1 MIRAIIFDWG
11 RTLYDSEG
19 EALFPGVPEMLA
31 NLSHRYM
38 LAIVSL
44 VSGDYDVRVAQ
55 RGAVLRDADLE
66 RYFAAIRFVPSD
78 KDRAY
83 EEAMAAPG
91 VRPDEL
97 AIVDD
102 RALRGIAWGNRHGAT
117 TIWLRRGR
125 FAAELP
131 DATTGAPTHTIG
143 DVTKVAR
150 LL

>member
-1 MIRAIIFDWG
+1 
-11 RTLYDSEG
+11 
-19 EALFPGVPEMLA
+19 
-31 NLSHRYM
+31 
-38 LAIVSL
+38 
-44 VSGDYDVRVAQ
+44 
-55 RGAVLRDADLE
+55 VLRDAGLE
-66 RYFAAIRFVPSD
+66 RYFAAIQFVPSD

-83 EEAMAAPG
+83 AEVLAARG
-91 VRPDEL
+91 VRPDEI

-131 DATTGAPTHTIG
+131 DATTGLPTYTIA
-143 DVTKVAR
+143 DVTEVAR

>member
-19 EALFPGVPEMLA
+19 GALFPGVPELLA
-31 NLSHRYM
+31 GLSRRYA

-44 VSGDYDVRVAQ
+44 VSGDFDVRAAQ
-55 RGAVLRDADLE
+55 RRAVLHEAGLE
-66 RYFAAIRFVPSD
+66 RYFAALGFVPSD

-83 EEAMAAPG
+83 EEVLATLG
-91 VRPDEL
+91 VRPDEIT
-97 AIVDD
+97 IVDD
-102 RALRGIAWGNRHGAT
+102 RAWRGIAWGNRHGAT

-125 FAAELP
+125 FADELP
-131 DATTGAPTHTIG
+131 DATAGMPTYTIG
-143 DVTKVAR
+143 DIIEVAR